1 MISLKNFHYRLTLSV
16 SLGIVFSSSLIAPAM
31 AQYRNQEDSGYQ
43 SNEENPMSGTLGGID
58 PIDLIHN
65 ANLSNGRSAEEFDQD
80 SQQQIQNSAEEFRR
94 LQRERMLQQHNNE
107 SKTLEET
114 TP

>member
-1 MISLKNFHYRLTLSV
+1 MKIRSQLTIIAMGIACTLLV
-16 SLGIVFSSSLIAPAM
+16 SPAL
-31 AQYRNQEDSGYQ
+31 AQNRDAEDGAYQ

-65 ANLSNGRSAEEFDQD
+65 ANLSTGRSAEEFNED
-80 SQQQIQNSAEEFRR
+80 SQLQIQNSAEEFRR
-94 LQRERMLQQHNNE
+94 LQQERMLQQNSAPE
-107 SKTLEET
+107 SANTET